1 MSTRQ
6 DVTNR
11 LHAIGFNKLE
21 ADVYVTLLRESP
33 LTGYR
38 IAKLLGKAAAN
49 TYKALESLKD
59 KGAVVVEEG
68 TNNKFYS
75 AVSLDDYFH
84 QLESSLKTSKLFLEE
99 HLHRMATLPSENK
112 IHWLKN
118 YEQLEQKL
126 ISMITN
132 SVYTV
137 IVDAFPPLL
146 ESITPH
152 LITASKAG
160 VRIVINAYEPIEI
173 PGCQVIIKENAQR
186 VMKLWAGDW
195 INIAVDGREFLISAV
210 SKDVNRTAHALW
222 SNSAFLSFFQFN
234 GFRYE
239 MMFSR
244 LAQHLKKLGH
254 IDVVD
259 DVFRELEGLSTTNL
273 PGYLDLLDQFGED
286 E

>member
-49 TYKALESLKD
+49 TYKSLESLKD

-75 AVSLDDYFH
+75 AVSLDDYFS
-84 QLESSLKTSKLFLEE
+84 QLEASLKNSKLFLEE

-126 ISMITN
+126 VSMITN

-152 LITASKAG
+152 LIAAAEDG
-160 VRIVINAYEPIEI
+160 VRIVINAYQPVVI
-173 PGCQVIIKENAQR
+173 PKCQVIIKDNAEN

-195 INIAVDGREFLISAV
+195 INIAVDGREFLTSAV
-210 SKDVNRTAHALW
+210 SKDVSRTVHALW

-244 LAQHLKKLGH
+244 LAQHLRELGH
-254 IDVVD
+254 KDVVD
-259 DVFRELEGLSTTNL
+259 NVFHELEGLATTNL

>member
-1 MSTRQ
+1 MSTQQ

-49 TYKALESLKD
+49 TYKSLESLED

-68 TNNKFYS
+68 MNNKLYS
-75 AVSLDDYFH
+75 AVSLDEYFR
-84 QLESSLKTSKLFLEE
+84 QMESSLKSSKLFLEE
-99 HLHRMATLPSENK
+99 HLHRLATLPSENK

-118 YEQLEQKL
+118 YEQMEQKL
-126 ISMITN
+126 VSMIAN

-146 ESITPH
+146 KRITPE
-152 LITASKAG
+152 LIQAADAG
-160 VRIVINAYEPIEI
+160 VRIIVNAYEPVEI
-173 PGCQVIIKENAQR
+173 PGCQIIIKDNAQR
-186 VMKLWAGDW
+186 VMKMWASDW
-195 INIAVDGREFLISAV
+195 INIAVDGREFLVSAV
-210 SKDVNRTAHALW
+210 SRDINRTVDALW

-244 LAQHLKKLGH
+244 LAQHLKELGH
-254 IDVVD
+254 KDVVD
-259 DVFRELEGLSTTNL
+259 EVFQELQGLAITQL
-273 PGYLDLLDQFGED
+273 PGYLDLLDQFGQD